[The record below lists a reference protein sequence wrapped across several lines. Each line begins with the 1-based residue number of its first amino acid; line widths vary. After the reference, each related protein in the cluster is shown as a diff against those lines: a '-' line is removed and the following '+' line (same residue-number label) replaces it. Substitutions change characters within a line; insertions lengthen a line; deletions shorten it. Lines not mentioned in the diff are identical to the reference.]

1 MYYKTLRDL
10 NICNKKILVRVDLNL
25 PTVNGKVTDVTR
37 IKAIVPTINYII
49 SNNGTPIL
57 MSHYGR
63 PKGKYVES
71 LSLKHIIPSL
81 ESVLNKSIILLNNP
95 KKEDLK
101 GIKQDKIVLLENLR
115 FNPGE
120 EQNDISF
127 SQKLADL
134 GDFYVNDAFSASHR
148 SHSSTDGLAKLLPSF
163 MGFSMEAELKALGA
177 LFQKPTL
184 PLTAII
190 GGSKISSKLDLINN
204 LIKKVD
210 HLIVGGGMANTFLKA
225 QNFEIGKSLNEKHM
239 NHTAKLILEN
249 AKSIGCKVHLPHDLV
264 TANDPNDTM
273 SVTLNVNQCP
283 ENKMILDAGPA
294 TIKNI
299 ESVLLNS
306 KTLLWNGPLG
316 AFEFK
321 PYDSATNKIAS
332 FVAKLTK
339 AEKIISV
346 AGGGDTIAALNQTH
360 SAKKFTYVSTAG
372 GAFLEWL
379 EGKSLPGLEALSV

>member
-81 ESVLNKSIILLNNP
+81 ESALNKSIILLNNP

-101 GIKQDKIVLLENLR
+101 GIKQDKIALLENLR

-148 SHSSTDGLAKLLPSF
+148 SHSSTCLLYTSPS
-163 MGFSMEAELKALGA
+163 
-177 LFQKPTL
+177 PR
-184 PLTAII
+184 
-190 GGSKISSKLDLINN
+190 
-204 LIKKVD
+204 
-210 HLIVGGGMANTFLKA
+210 
-225 QNFEIGKSLNEKHM
+225 
-239 NHTAKLILEN
+239 
-249 AKSIGCKVHLPHDLV
+249 
-264 TANDPNDTM
+264 
-273 SVTLNVNQCP
+273 
-283 ENKMILDAGPA
+283 
-294 TIKNI
+294 
-299 ESVLLNS
+299 
-306 KTLLWNGPLG
+306 
-316 AFEFK
+316 
-321 PYDSATNKIAS
+321 DS
-332 FVAKLTK
+332 
-339 AEKIISV
+339 
-346 AGGGDTIAALNQTH
+346 
-360 SAKKFTYVSTAG
+360 
-372 GAFLEWL
+372 
-379 EGKSLPGLEALSV
+379 